1 MGGTKTDTFDDLER
15 DESFDD
21 EQFHFIQYHMRKEC
35 LQLGAGFIY
44 TSAKSGNNISNLYT
58 EILSHIGFSTK
69 KSTPAV
75 VERSTVNVPMG
86 WDNMKKIDLI
96 KEGLLNID
104 VSAHWKSVVPNV
116 NITAKSLEKQS
127 AKTEDSDVLTDH
139 QKFLENLQKRLSK
152 TNEGVI
158 STPAMKAPLTSKL
171 SSEQSSISSAAAASN
186 TSTPRG
192 QQAGGD
198 RALADFFQDLLKKS
212 SVPGSTPV
220 TPGARPQ
227 ATNPALSNLLNKAK
241 K

>member
-21 EQFHFIQYHMRKEC
+21 EQFHFIQYYMRKEC

-116 NITAKSLEKQS
+116 NITAK
-127 AKTEDSDVLTDH
+127 
-139 QKFLENLQKRLSK
+139 FLENLQKRLSK

-192 QQAGGD
+192 QQPGGD